1 MLSSCDAKFLEQE
14 KVLSSIRNEYTIEK
28 SVEFFGKGLFSG
40 ADVMMRFHPAPEGSG
55 IRFKR
60 IDLHNQPI
68 IPAAIDYIL
77 GTPRCTIIG
86 RDGCVIQSVEH
97 VLSALKV
104 FEIDNLLIELNGPE
118 VPVGDGSA
126 LPFVAMLQKA
136 GNKKQKRT
144 VLSYYVAE
152 PIYWS
157 GNGVYLVALPSN
169 EFRISYTLSYPNHPL
184 LHSQFYS
191 YVFDKATYTEEI
203 APSRTFSLYEEIL
216 PLLESGMIKGGSL
229 ENGVVLKGK
238 EVLNPGGLRFPD
250 EMVRHKILDLIGDF
264 SLIGRPIF
272 AHIVA
277 IRSGHYSNTSFA
289 KEIANLI
296 KKERAK

>member
-1 MLSSCDAKFLEQE
+1 
-14 KVLSSIRNEYTIEK
+14 
-28 SVEFFGKGLFSG
+28 
-40 ADVMMRFHPAPEGSG
+40 MRMVPAAEGFG

-60 IDLHNQPI
+60 VDLPNQPV
-68 IPAAIDYIL
+68 IPASVDYIL
-77 GTPRCTIIG
+77 GTPRCTILG

-97 VLSALKV
+97 ILSALKAR
-104 FEIDNLLIELNGPE
+104 EIDNLLIELDGPE

-126 LPFVAMLQKA
+126 LPFVEVLK
-136 GNKKQKRT
+136 KVDLRKQKGM
-144 VLSYYVAE
+144 VSPYYISE

-157 GNGVYLVALPSN
+157 GNGVYLVALPSK

-191 YVFDKATYTEEI
+191 YLFDVDTYAEEI

-216 PLLESGMIKGGSL
+216 PLLEGGVIKGGSL
-229 ENGVVLKGK
+229 ENGVVLRGK

-264 SLIGRPIF
+264 SLIGTPIF

-277 IRSGHYSNTSFA
+277 IRSGHYSNTSLA
-289 KEIANLI
+289 KEIAELI
-296 KKERAK
+296 KKERKK

>member
-1 MLSSCDAKFLEQE
+1 
-14 KVLSSIRNEYTIEK
+14 
-28 SVEFFGKGLFSG
+28 
-40 ADVMMRFHPAPEGSG
+40 MRFHPAPENFGV
-55 IRFKR
+55 RFKR
-60 IDLHNQPI
+60 VDLPNQPV
-68 IPAAIDYIL
+68 IPATIDYII

-97 VLSALKV
+97 VLSALKAC
-104 FEIDNLLIELNGPE
+104 EIDNLLIELDGPE

-126 LPFVAMLQKA
+126 LPFIGVLKQVEKR
-136 GNKKQKRT
+136 KQKST
-144 VLSYYVAE
+144 VHVYRIAE

-157 GNGVYLVALPSN
+157 GNGVYLVALPAS

-191 YVFDKATYTEEI
+191 YVFDKDTFSEEI

-216 PLLESGMIKGGSL
+216 PLLESGVIKGGSL
-229 ENGVVLKGK
+229 ENGVILKGR

-264 SLIGRPIF
+264 SLIGTPIL

-289 KEIANLI
+289 KEIVDLI
-296 KKERAK
+296 KKERKR

>member
-1 MLSSCDAKFLEQE
+1 MLSSCDTKVLEQE
-14 KVLSSIRNEYTIEK
+14 RVSSSIRNQQTIEK
-28 SVEFFGKGLFSG
+28 SVELVGKGLFTG
-40 ADVMMRFHPAPEGSG
+40 ADMTMRFHPAPEGFG

-60 IDLHNQPI
+60 IDLPNQPV
-68 IPAAIDYIL
+68 IPASIDYII

-97 VLSALKV
+97 VLSALKA
-104 FEIDNLLIELNGPE
+104 FEIDNLLIELSGPE

-126 LPFVAMLQKA
+126 IAFVELLRTVEKL
-136 GNKKQKRT
+136 KQKGFVEPYAIT
-144 VLSYYVAE
+144 D

-157 GNGVYLVALPSN
+157 GNGVYLVALPSK

-184 LHSQFYS
+184 INSQFYS
-191 YVFDKATYTEEI
+191 YVFDSETYAEEI

-216 PLLESGMIKGGSL
+216 PLLENGVIKGGSL
-229 ENGVVLKGK
+229 ENGVVIRGK

-264 SLIGRPIF
+264 SLIGTPIF

-277 IRSGHYSNTSFA
+277 IRSGHYSNTCLA
-289 KEIANLI
+289 KEIADLI
-296 KKERAK
+296 KKERKR